1 MVVDGR
7 PSSGGADD
15 VPGNAL
21 HVALDGGGFLSFPLL
36 RGLFV
41 EFAPAQLGE
50 DAGFLTGALETAQ
63 GGIEIFILAN
73 TNAGHR
79 NPNPLIKLSFL
90 CGLCRIRAAILMSR
104 AAKGKSVLQESV
116 PTHARS
122 GD

>member
-41 EFAPAQLGE
+41 EFAPPQLGQN
-50 DAGFLTGALETAQ
+50 AGFLAGTLETAQ
-63 GGIEIFILAN
+63 SGIEIFIFSN

-79 NPNPLIKLSFL
+79 NTNPLI
-90 CGLCRIRAAILMSR
+90 
-104 AAKGKSVLQESV
+104 
-116 PTHARS
+116 
-122 GD
+122 